1 MRHIS
6 VTHIAFESMLAF
18 EASALIVLTLYFL
31 SLCPLLLV
39 GLGVLLVVVHGPV
52 LMRVLGLTLKRHGC
66 KE

>member
-1 MRHIS
+1 
-6 VTHIAFESMLAF
+6 MLAF